1 MTKVKGC
8 GSVEDGE
15 NTEPQANAQKG
26 HKVFSQIPYLSLLKA
41 WDQIWKDLL

>member
-8 GSVEDGE
+8 GSDEDGE

-26 HKVFSQIPYLSLLKA
+26 DKAFSQVLHLSLLKA
-41 WDQIWKDLL
+41 WDQI